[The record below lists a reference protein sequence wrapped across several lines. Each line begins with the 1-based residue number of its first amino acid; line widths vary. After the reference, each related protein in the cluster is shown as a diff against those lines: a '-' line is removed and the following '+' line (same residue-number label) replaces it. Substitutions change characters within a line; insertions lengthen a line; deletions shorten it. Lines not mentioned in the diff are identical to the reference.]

1 MSTFKSDKI
10 DIILDTYQN
19 LYAGIPTGALV
30 PIAGPVSLYSAPSV
44 QSFIDL
50 GLLPCNGSQWSI
62 STYLNLYTVITN
74 NGSYFPFGANT
85 NGSGSA
91 GSTHFV
97 LPNMYNTKY
106 FLRGGA
112 GGNPLSVSN
121 TVGHTHPYNV
131 GTGLS
136 SNGAGWN
143 HYHNF
148 SGSSDAVAMNA
159 HNHTYPAGNAS
170 TAGNGLS
177 IISKADAS
185 GPTASSTSHSHG
197 ALNMNASA
205 SENQNAGNHS
215 HTGNTATST
224 EVSGGS
230 HSHIGQ
236 ITTTPTFNSNSVAVY
251 PSFVNMLYF
260 IKS

>member
-1 MSTFKSDKI
+1 MADFKSDKI

-44 QSFIDL
+44 QYYIDL
-50 GLLPCNGSQWSI
+50 GLLPCNGTQWSI
-62 STYLNLYTVITN
+62 STYQELYNIITQ
-74 NGSYFPFGANT
+74 NGSVFPFGANT
-85 NGSGSA
+85 NGSGAA
-91 GSTHFV
+91 GSTHFI
-97 LPNMYNTKY
+97 LPNMYTTKY
-106 FLRGGA
+106 FLSGTA
-112 GGNPLSVSN
+112 SNISVSN
-121 TVGHTHPYNV
+121 TVGHSHTHTVTTN
-131 GTGLS
+131 LS
-136 SNGAGWN
+136 ANNAAWN

-148 SGSSDAVAMNA
+148 SASSSAAPMGA
-159 HNHTYPAGNAS
+159 HNHNYPAGNAS

-215 HTGNTATST
+215 HTGNTATSS

>member
-1 MSTFKSDKI
+1 MADFKSDKI

-44 QSFIDL
+44 QYYIDL
-50 GLLPCNGSQWSI
+50 GLLPCNGTQWSI
-62 STYLNLYTVITN
+62 STYQELYNIITQ
-74 NGSYFPFGANT
+74 NGSVFPFGTNT
-85 NGSGSA
+85 NGSGAA
-91 GSTHFV
+91 GSTHFI
-97 LPNMYNTKY
+97 LPNMYTTKY
-106 FLRGGA
+106 FLSGTA
-112 GGNPLSVSN
+112 SNISVSN
-121 TVGHTHPYNV
+121 TVGHSHTHTVTTN
-131 GTGLS
+131 LS
-136 SNGAGWN
+136 ANNAAWN

-148 SGSSDAVAMNA
+148 SASSNDVAMNS
-159 HNHTYPAGNAS
+159 HNHNYPAGNAS
-170 TAGNGLS
+170 TAGNGGS

-215 HTGNTATST
+215 HTGNTATSS

>member
-10 DIILDTYQN
+10 DIVLDTYQN

-44 QSFIDL
+44 QSYIDL
-50 GLLPCNGSQWSI
+50 GLLPCNGTQWSI
-62 STYLNLYTVITN
+62 STYQDLYNIITQ
-74 NGSYFPFGANT
+74 NGSVFPFGANT
-85 NGSGSA
+85 NGSGVA

-97 LPNMYNTKY
+97 LPNMYATKY
-106 FLRGGA
+106 FLSGTA
-112 GGNPLSVSN
+112 SNVSVSN
-121 TVGHTHPYNV
+121 TVGHTHTHTVATSLTANA
-131 GTGLS
+131 T
-136 SNGAGWN
+136 AWN

-148 SGSSDAVAMNA
+148 SASSSAAPMGA
-159 HNHTYPAGNAS
+159 HNHSYPAGNAS

-177 IISKADAS
+177 IISKNDAS

-215 HTGNTATST
+215 HTGNSASSNET
-224 EVSGGS
+224 SGGS
-230 HSHIGQ
+230 HSHVTGE
-236 ITTTPTFNSNSVAVY
+236 ITTAPTFNSNSVAVY